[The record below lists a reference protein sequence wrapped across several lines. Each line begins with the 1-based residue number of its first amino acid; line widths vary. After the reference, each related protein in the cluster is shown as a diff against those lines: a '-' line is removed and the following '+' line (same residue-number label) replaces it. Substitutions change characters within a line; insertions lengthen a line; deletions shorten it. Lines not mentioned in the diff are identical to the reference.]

1 MSKDKQSYDVGYR
14 KPPEG
19 TRFKKGTSGNPK
31 GRPKGARGLKT
42 DLLEELGSLV
52 RVTENGQTKKY
63 TKQQVVMKRLT
74 EKAAK
79 GDIRAIKTVVD
90 AVLMIIGPDGEV
102 AKSGLAVSA
111 SDQEIIKQALA
122 RMSPLPDDQQDR
134 GKDNDDP

>member
-79 GDIRAIKTVVD
+79 GDIRAINSLIDLT
-90 AVLMIIGPDGEV
+90 LSIFGPDGEA
-102 AKSGLAVSA
+102 AKSVNAVSQ
-111 SDQEIIKQALA
+111 SDQEIINQALT
-122 RMSPLPDDQQDR
+122 RMSPLPDQQD
-134 GKDNDDP
+134 